1 MAGLLGLRAGRR
13 EDNAYRPQRQ
23 LGGDPNSIFAAILR
37 AIPRKRMVLSA
48 ALLTGAFALAACSEQ
63 NTYEPPPPPKV
74 DVALPVKQNVTPYLE
89 TTGTTASINSTA
101 LVARVQGFIQS
112 INYRDGDAVKAGTV
126 LFVIEPE
133 PYQLALDQANAAKAS
148 ADAALKQSQAEFE
161 RQKALVAKTFA
172 TQQDL
177 EKAEAAR
184 DANIAAQQQAT
195 ASIQQAELNLS
206 YTQVKAPFDGVV
218 TARLVSVGELVG
230 PNNVSTLA
238 SIVQFNPIYVDF
250 NVSEKEVLRVRATM
264 QKRGVTTQD
273 LKKIPV
279 EIGLQT
285 EKGYPHVG
293 ALDYAAP
300 IITANTG
307 QLAVRGVF
315 DNENRQL
322 LPGYFVRVRVPLFEE
337 PDRLLVPDRAVG
349 SDQSGR
355 YVLIAGKDDI
365 VEQRTVQ
372 LGQLVGELRVVSSGV
387 TADDRVVVSG
397 LLTAIPGQKIEP
409 HMTVLTATAADG
421 VTQ

>member
-1 MAGLLGLRAGRR
+1 MAGLLGLHARRR

-37 AIPRKRMVLSA
+37 AVPRKRMVLSA

-387 TADDRVVVSG
+387 TADDRIVVSG

>member
-1 MAGLLGLRAGRR
+1 MAGLLGLHAGRL

-37 AIPRKRMVLSA
+37 AIPRKRMVVSA

-387 TADDRVVVSG
+387 TADDRVVISG

-409 HMTVLTATAADG
+409 HMTVLAATAADG

>member
-1 MAGLLGLRAGRR
+1 
-13 EDNAYRPQRQ
+13 
-23 LGGDPNSIFAAILR
+23 
-37 AIPRKRMVLSA
+37 MVLSA

-387 TADDRVVVSG
+387 TADDRIVVSG

>member
-1 MAGLLGLRAGRR
+1 M
-13 EDNAYRPQRQ
+13 
-23 LGGDPNSIFAAILR
+23 
-37 AIPRKRMVLSA
+37 PRKRMVLSA
-48 ALLTGAFALAACSEQ
+48 ALLTGAFVLAACSEQ

>member
-1 MAGLLGLRAGRR
+1 MAGLLGLHAGRR

-37 AIPRKRMVLSA
+37 AVPRKRMVLSA

>member
-1 MAGLLGLRAGRR
+1 
-13 EDNAYRPQRQ
+13 
-23 LGGDPNSIFAAILR
+23 
-37 AIPRKRMVLSA
+37 MVLSA

>member
-1 MAGLLGLRAGRR
+1 MAGLLGLHARR
-13 EDNAYRPQRQ
+13 RDDNAYRPQRQ

-37 AIPRKRMVLSA
+37 AVPRKRMVLSA